1 MEAPDQKLIL
11 LKFDELCQALL
22 EVPEHMS
29 HTVGLLI
36 AVITIAF
43 IMIMSRVKKRGK
55 KKLKTKAKAEIADT
69 ITENDEG
76 IDAEFDQI
84 NLHLQD
90 GLKSCIAE
98 KVEEARKEILTKQ
111 KEMEGKI
118 AKSKSDKEDELA
130 VVESKYLADKE
141 EIEEKYM
148 KEISK
153 VRNTFMS
160 EIYEMKETIQ
170 SMKIVLAC
178 SNEPDEEIVEKS
190 RSELECPVCLE
201 EMRPPRRIWQCSDG
215 HPLCENCRKKPEM
228 NTCPTCRKYLVGR
241 STIAEKLARALYAP
255 EEPENVN
262 GAEEFNGEEERK
274 SKKIKLF

>member
-11 LKFDELCQALL
+11 LRLDELCQALL

-43 IMIMSRVKKRGK
+43 IMIMSRVKKRGI

-201 EMRPPRRIWQCSDG
+201 EMRPPRR
-215 HPLCENCRKKPEM
+215 
-228 NTCPTCRKYLVGR
+228 
-241 STIAEKLARALYAP
+241 
-255 EEPENVN
+255 
-262 GAEEFNGEEERK
+262 
-274 SKKIKLF
+274 